1 MREPFPY
8 KQISPEEALSDYG
21 KLRLYKGTKLGFAL
35 VGNKATDYFF
45 YPHRIKVRKS
55 GKKLSKFEAW
65 NDPEHRSKIK
75 AVANRI
81 SKSGTYNDSDLR
93 GALDFYFG
101 TVNQFKPSNAVAIY
115 NRFKPK
121 RILDFSAGWGG
132 RCLGAMALDIDY
144 IGIDSNMKLKAPYRK
159 MVESYPSNSKVRMIF
174 QRSETVDFSKLG
186 YYDMIFT
193 SPPYEM
199 LEKYEGMKDYGDK
212 FYDDFFIPVINESYK
227 YLASGGIL
235 ALNMP
240 KEMYDVMKTLT
251 DREIKKIKMPIQNR
265 FKDDKKSFEWI
276 YWLKK
281 N

>member
-8 KQISPEEALSDYG
+8 KPISPEEALSDYE
-21 KLRLYKGTKLGFAL
+21 KLRSHKGTKLGFSL
-35 VGNKATDYFF
+35 IGNKATDYFL
-45 YPHRIKVRKS
+45 YLHRIKVRKS
-55 GKKLSKFEAW
+55 NKKLSKFEAW
-65 NDPEHRSKIK
+65 NDSEHRDKIK
-75 AVANRI
+75 KFAYRI
-81 SKSGTYNDSDLR
+81 SKSGAYNKSDLR
-93 GALDFYFG
+93 SALSFMYG
-101 TVNQFKPSNAVAIY
+101 SVNQFKPSNAVAIY

-144 IGIDSNMKLKAPYRK
+144 IGIDSNTKLKVPYRK
-159 MVESYPSNSKVRMIF
+159 MVELYPSNSKVRMIF

-199 LEKYEGMKDYGDK
+199 LEKYNEMKDYGDK
-212 FYDDFFIPVINESYK
+212 FYDEFFIPVINGSYK

-240 KEMYDVMKTLT
+240 DEMYEVMKTLT
-251 DREIKKIKMPIQNR
+251 DRKINKIKMPIQNR
-265 FKDDKKSFEWI
+265 FSDGTKKFEWI

-281 N
+281 K